1 MAAIAQNVISAVSA
15 RVASGSRSETP
26 VAKAVLPARQSTFT
40 GCSRV
45 TLATR
50 SRSQTLR
57 ASKIVATV
65 ALPMESADVP
75 EEIPVP
81 KGMKRY
87 ETMFL
92 MLPDASEEELAKE
105 IAKVENMI
113 KASGAAHVD
122 TLNRGRQPLA
132 YNIKGF
138 PEAVYVQMNYIAPS
152 AAAPGLE
159 REIAKPTLGD
169 RKLIMR
175 FMTHNYGVH

>member
-1 MAAIAQNVISAVSA
+1 MAAITQNIAAVSA
-15 RVASGSRSETP
+15 RMASGARSEAP
-26 VAKAVLPARQSTFT
+26 VAKAVLPARQSAFA

-45 TLATR
+45 TFATR
-50 SRSQTLR
+50 SRAQTLK
-57 ASKIVATV
+57 ASKVVATV
-65 ALPMESADVP
+65 ALPMDAAELP

-105 IAKVENMI
+105 IAKLEGMI
-113 KASGAAHVD
+113 QASGAAHID

-152 AAAPGLE
+152 VAAPSLE

-175 FMTHNYGVH
+175 FMTHSYGEH

>member
-1 MAAIAQNVISAVSA
+1 MAAIAQNVIAVSA
-15 RVASGSRSETP
+15 RVASGSRSEAP
-26 VAKAVLPARQSTFT
+26 VAKAVLPARQSAFA
-40 GCSRV
+40 GRSRV
-45 TLATR
+45 VLATR
-50 SRSQTLR
+50 SRAQPLQ
-57 ASKIVATV
+57 ASKIVATM
-65 ALPMESADVP
+65 APSMETAEVP
-75 EEIPVP
+75 DEIPVP

-105 IAKVENMI
+105 IAKVEGMI
-113 KASGAAHVD
+113 KAAGAAHVD

-152 AAAPGLE
+152 NAAPGLE

-175 FMTHNYGVH
+175 FMTHNYGAH